1 MPDDV
6 TTFERTRDTRE
17 RAETEI
23 AVAALH
29 PERFGF
35 HRLRDGWRKSFPG
48 LGEIVFAPLGWQH
61 AQTPSYELS
70 EGERMPLDALSLVV
84 SLQAQVWG
92 MPPQDLVPVNMLAVL
107 PDTGGS
113 VLVAYREELGFNGDG
128 WLGFAI
134 AAGSRSGTLISHML
148 GVREDQRGT
157 RDLGW
162 HLKLLQGYEA
172 LRSGHRSAVW
182 TFDPMRGANARLNL
196 EKLGAT
202 VRELTL
208 DKYGVLRSELY
219 GDVPSDRFTVH
230 WDLVSAETHRRIE
243 DVRTGRYQGPYPDKV
258 RALPIVTPDNASAV
272 AASEPAAVRYLIP
285 ADIDELMKDDE
296 QRANAWRAE
305 MRAAL
310 SPFITVKSARVNAT
324 GVDSPISVGVEVR
337 PGAYDVVAFA
347 SDSPP
352 AGEREN
358 WYILRRRGGER

>member
-6 TTFERTRDTRE
+6 TTIERARDTRE
-17 RAETEI
+17 RAESEI
-23 AVAALH
+23 AIAALH

-35 HRLRDGWRKSFPG
+35 RRLRDGWRKSFPG
-48 LGEIVFAPLGWQH
+48 LGEVVFAPLGWQH
-61 AQTPSYELS
+61 AQTPSYELRD
-70 EGERMPLDALSLVV
+70 GERIPLDALSLVV
-84 SLQAQVWG
+84 RLQAHVWG
-92 MPPQDLVPVNMLAVL
+92 MPPEDLVPVNMLAVL

-128 WLGFAI
+128 WLGFII

-148 GVREDQRGT
+148 GVREEQRSA

-172 LRSGHRSAVW
+172 LRSGHRSAAW

-196 EKLGAT
+196 EKLGAI

-243 DVRTGRYQGPYPDKV
+243 DVRTGRYLGPNPEAV
-258 RALPIVTPDNASAV
+258 RALPIVTPEKASDL
-272 AASEPAAVRYLIP
+272 AAAEPGEVRYRIP
-285 ADIDELMKDDE
+285 ADIDDLMKDDE

-305 MRAAL
+305 MRGAL
-310 SPFITVKSARVNAT
+310 SPFITVKSARMNP
-324 GVDSPISVGVEVR
+324 GGGDSPVAVGIEVR

-347 SDSPP
+347 SDNAP